1 MNSFLNHSQVRN
13 LISLNLDTSNFAFIG
28 SAPIFVRG
36 WIDGVSDI
44 DIVARESA
52 WHTALRLGDASPVPN
67 STVHKIS
74 LFDGN
79 VEILDGWFPERWPV
93 DKMIDGS
100 DIICGFRFVSLD
112 IITTVKRLL
121 SRPKDLAHLRIIS
134 EHTGR
139 GDLKPPSNK

>member
-1 MNSFLNHSQVRN
+1 MSPFLDHPYVRG
-13 LISLNLDTSNFAFIG
+13 LISLNLDNSNFAFIG

-36 WIDGVSDI
+36 WIDGVNDI

-52 WHTALRLGDASPVPN
+52 WHTALQLGDASPVPN
-67 STVHKIS
+67 STVHKVS

-79 VEILDGWFPERWPV
+79 VEILDGWFPERWTV
-93 DKMIDGS
+93 DELIDGS
-100 DIICGFRFVSLD
+100 DNIHDLRFVSLD

-139 GDLKPPSNK
+139 AA